1 MVEVDGMRRLRFG
14 GLIVVALVGASCS
27 SDGVQSTAPTDVLPT
42 STTAVA
48 GQEAPTTPQ
57 STAPVIDEAFLEEQA
72 NKSLDPDRPGAV
84 MVVVFDAAGDI
95 QHASVGTDPTGATP
109 APTDH
114 FRVGSITKTFT
125 ALTVLTLVDDGL
137 IDLDAPVSDYV
148 ARLSIDDRITV
159 RDVLQH
165 SSGLPDPFDV
175 QPDLLTTL
183 VDDPTRQWSPED
195 MTNLAVAGELAFPPG
210 ERFAYSN
217 TNYTVLGV
225 MIEEVTGT
233 SYHEAV
239 RQRIIGPL
247 AMPGTYLAGFEDGPE
262 VFGGYISF
270 RGSDEPLEFDF
281 TSIATASW
289 ASGGMVSTARDLHT
303 MFSALF
309 AGEII
314 SQDLVNEMTANPTDG
329 FGIWAPEWT
338 SQTPLFGHDGRIP
351 GAGTFLVHAPET
363 GATVFT
369 VSTADWLKVSPA
381 TGAVAEAIG
390 VPGVTLAT
398 G

>member
-1 MVEVDGMRRLRFG
+1 MDGLRRLRFG
-14 GLIVVALVGASCS
+14 GLIVVALVAASCS

-48 GQEAPTTPQ
+48 GQEAPTTPE
-57 STAPVIDEAFLEEQA
+57 STAQVIDEAFLEEQA

-84 MVVVFDAAGDI
+84 MVVVFDAAGDME
-95 QHASVGTDPTGATP
+95 HGSVGTDPTGATP
-109 APTDH
+109 APADH

-137 IDLDAPVSDYV
+137 IDLDAPVTSYV
-148 ARLSIDDRITV
+148 SRLSIDDRITV
-159 RDVLQH
+159 RDALQH

-175 QPDLLTTL
+175 QPDLLSTL

-195 MTNLAVAGELAFPPG
+195 MVELVAAGELAFQPG

-225 MIEEVTGT
+225 LIEEVAGQP
-233 SYHEAV
+233 YHEAV
-239 RQRIIGPL
+239 RQRIIDPL
-247 AMPGTYLAGFEDGPE
+247 AMSGTYLAGFEEGPA
-262 VFGGYISF
+262 VFGGYIGF
-270 RGSDEPLEFDF
+270 RGTDEPLDFEF

-289 ASGGMVSTARDLHT
+289 ASGGMVSTARDLHN
-303 MFSALF
+303 MLSALF
-309 AGEII
+309 AGEIVA
-314 SQDLVNEMTANPTDG
+314 QDLVGEMTANPKDG
-329 FGIWAPEWT
+329 LGIWAPEWT
-338 SQTPLFGHDGRIP
+338 SQTPLLGHDGRIP

-369 VSTADWLKVSPA
+369 VSNADWLRVSPA

-390 VPGVTLAT
+390 VPGVTIAA